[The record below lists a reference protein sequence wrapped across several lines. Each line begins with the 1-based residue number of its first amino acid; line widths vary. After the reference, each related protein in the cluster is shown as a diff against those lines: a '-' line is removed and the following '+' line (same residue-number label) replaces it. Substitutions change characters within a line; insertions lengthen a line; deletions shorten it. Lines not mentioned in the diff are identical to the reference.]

1 VIIYVFTF
9 KILFLKNLFVYH
21 LADGETQF
29 EKSVKTESEYM
40 QLYSMYMV
48 SRVNFSK
55 EQQLLS
61 NNFSKNNC
69 LITLAKNNCLI
80 TLAKNNCLIT
90 LARTTV

>member
-1 VIIYVFTF
+1 M
-9 KILFLKNLFVYH
+9 YH
-21 LADGETQF
+21 LADGETQLK
-29 EKSVKTESEYM
+29 KSVKTESEYV

-69 LITLAKNNCLI
+69 LITLAKKENPL
-80 TLAKNNCLIT
+80 TLQCIYTYLFCPIKSLPVFKYLNIIDQLK
-90 LARTTV
+90 V

>member
-40 QLYSMYMV
+40 QLYSMYMAR
-48 SRVNFSK
+48 RVNFSK

-61 NNFSKNNC
+61 NNFSKNKC
-69 LITLAKNNCLI
+69 L
-80 TLAKNNCLIT
+80 
-90 LARTTV
+90 